1 MTEQVCKVSAPVL
14 DVEKVGDEVWVA
26 TTDSELASYR
36 NMEEQRKIIG
46 KHRMINYALTD
57 NRKFVVTKDTEN
69 IIQVFDVLNNKIESS
84 DCNFADTV
92 SKYSSGKI
100 SASWFSVSL
109 RLGCLV
115 LDFNGND
122 CLAGSEIRAQEQI
135 FFIELLLKE
144 LFMSVLNQD
153 SDRKGVFDK
162 IWIVFRVLTPKDEIF
177 WMSRVYDAAKGLM
190 YVPKWVKDILPELK
204 NQPIETYL
212 SKSN

>member
-1 MTEQVCKVSAPVL
+1 MTEQVCKVNASVL

-36 NMEEQRKIIG
+36 NMEEQRKILG
-46 KHRMINYALTD
+46 RHRTQSYALTD
-57 NRKFVVTKDTEN
+57 NKKFVVTKDTEN
-69 IIQVFDVLNNKIESS
+69 QIQVLDVLNNKTEIS
-84 DCNFADTV
+84 DSNFADTL
-92 SKYSSGKI
+92 SKYSSGKVTP
-100 SASWFSVSL
+100 SWFSVSL

-122 CLAGSEIRAQEQI
+122 CLAASEIRGQEQI

-144 LFMSVLNQD
+144 LFLSILNQD

-162 IWIVFRVLTPKDEIF
+162 YWIVFRILMQKDEIF
-177 WMSRVYDAAKGLM
+177 WMSRVYEAAKGLM

-204 NQPIETYL
+204 NQPVDTYL